1 MLLGSSWPRSGG
13 QRQPNMSG
21 TLSVAVSLLSL
32 VLLGCSKQ
40 SEAAGRA
47 GTVLALNDPSNQTIT
62 QGESGQV
69 AISVDRHGFADA
81 VQVAFSNLP
90 TGVRVQETTIAAGD
104 SRRDFVLVAAPDAQ
118 IVDKHIVTV
127 TARGSGAAPTQ
138 TFELTVKAR

>member
-1 MLLGSSWPRSGG
+1 
-13 QRQPNMSG
+13 MSG

-40 SEAAGRA
+40 AEAAGR
-47 GTVLALNDPSNQTIT
+47 GGSVLALNDPSNQTIT

-69 AISVDRHGFADA
+69 AISIERHGFADA

-90 TGVRVQETTIAAGD
+90 TGVRVQETTISAGD

-118 IVDKHIVTV
+118 VVTKHLVTV

-138 TFELTVKAR
+138 TFELTIKAK